1 MDDLLWPHFQPLWR
15 DLVAASSSTNIL
27 VAGGYGLFLKQ
38 RWLSSSAS
46 LPTVVPIQN
55 WLDTTPR
62 VTKDV
67 DLVLGLDLI
76 KDASHQKSVVS
87 ALTQNG
93 FEASDRQSE
102 QRWKFLKRLSGN
114 RLLIVEMHAQRPDP
128 DLDGITATDKR
139 VKHKPS
145 LGGQGVHGRTN
156 PEAVGSELHPF
167 QFSLDDVKLV
177 VPNPVTWSV
186 MKLTATRDR
195 WVSSQDLARNEE
207 SREFNRLQA
216 AKHAQDVY
224 RVIAMMTM
232 EERDRASEI
241 VESLNGTE
249 AFDAA
254 KQSWRNSFADSP
266 IPVVL
271 ELSAKWQPGD
281 ETTIQKVLSSW
292 FG

>member
-15 DLVAASSSTNIL
+15 DLVAASSTNIL

-46 LPTVVPIQN
+46 LPTVVPIPN
-55 WLDTTPR
+55 WLDTAPR

-93 FEASDRQSE
+93 FEASDRAHE
-102 QRWKFLKRLSGN
+102 QRWKFLKRLPGDQ
-114 RLLIVEMHAQRPDP
+114 LIVVEMHAQRPDSNVA
-128 DLDGITATDKR
+128 GITATEKR

-145 LGGQGVHGRTN
+145 LGDDGVHGRTN

-167 QFSLDDVKLV
+167 QFSLDDVNLI

-195 WVSSQDLARNEE
+195 WVSSQHLASDEE
-207 SREFNRLQA
+207 FREFSRLQA

-232 EERDRASEI
+232 EERDRASEV
-241 VESLNGTE
+241 VESLNGTD

-254 KQSWRNSFADSP
+254 KQCWRNDFADNP

-271 ELSAKWQPGD
+271 ELGAKWQPGD
-281 ETTIQKVLSSW
+281 AATIRGVLSGW

>member
-15 DLVAASSSTNIL
+15 DLVAVSSTNIL

-38 RWLSSSAS
+38 HWLSRSAS
-46 LPTVVPIQN
+46 LPTVVPIPN

-76 KDASHQKSVVS
+76 KNASHQKSVVS
-87 ALTQNG
+87 ALKQNG
-93 FEASDRQSE
+93 FEASDRESE
-102 QRWKFLKRLSGN
+102 QRWKFLKRLSGDQ
-114 RLLIVEMHAQRPDP
+114 LIVVEMHAQRPDP
-128 DLDGITATDKR
+128 GVDGITATDKR

-145 LGGQGVHGRTN
+145 LGEQGVHGRTN
-156 PEAVGSELHPF
+156 PEAVGSELHQF
-167 QFSLDDVKLV
+167 QFSFDGVNLV

-195 WVSSQDLARNEE
+195 WVLSQDLASDEE
-207 SREFNRLQA
+207 FREFSRLQA
-216 AKHAQDVY
+216 TKHAQDVY
-224 RVIAMMTM
+224 RIIAMMTM
-232 EERDRASEI
+232 EERDRASEV
-241 VESLNGTE
+241 VESLNRTD
-249 AFDAA
+249 AFEAA
-254 KQSWRNSFADSP
+254 KQCWRNDFADNP

-271 ELSAKWQPGD
+271 ELGTKWQAGD
-281 ETTIQKVLSSW
+281 AATILGVLSGW

>member
-15 DLVAASSSTNIL
+15 DLVAASSTNIL

-46 LPTVVPIQN
+46 LPTVVPIPN
-55 WLDTTPR
+55 WLDATPR

-93 FEASDRQSE
+93 FEASDRESE
-102 QRWKFLKRLSGN
+102 QRWKFLKRLSGDQ
-114 RLLIVEMHAQRPDP
+114 LIVVEMHAQRPDP

-145 LGGQGVHGRTN
+145 LGEQGVHGRTN

-195 WVSSQDLARNEE
+195 WVSSQDLTRDEE
-207 SREFNRLQA
+207 FREFSRLQA

-232 EERDRASEI
+232 EERDRASEV
-241 VESLNGTE
+241 VESLNGTD

-254 KQSWRNSFADSP
+254 KQCWRNDFADNP

-271 ELSAKWQPGD
+271 ELGAKWQPGD
-281 ETTIQKVLSSW
+281 AATIQEVLSGW

>member
-15 DLVAASSSTNIL
+15 DLVAASLTNIL

-46 LPTVVPIQN
+46 LPTVVPIPK

-76 KDASHQKSVVS
+76 KDASHQKSVVTV
-87 ALTQNG
+87 LTQNG
-93 FEASDRQSE
+93 FAASDRPNE
-102 QRWKFLKRLSGN
+102 QRWKFLKRLSGDQ
-114 RLLIVEMHAQRPDP
+114 LIVVEMHAQRPAP

-145 LGGQGVHGRTN
+145 LGEQGVHGRTN

-167 QFSLDDVKLV
+167 QFSLDDVNV
-177 VPNPVTWSV
+177 FVPNPVTWSV

-195 WVSSQDLARNEE
+195 WVSSQELACDEE

-232 EERDRASEI
+232 EERDRASEV
-241 VESLNGTE
+241 VESLIGTD
-249 AFDAA
+249 AFNTA
-254 KQSWRNSFADSP
+254 KQCWQKDFANNP
-266 IPVVL
+266 IPVVR
-271 ELSAKWQPGD
+271 EVGATWRAGNAA
-281 ETTIQKVLSSW
+281 TIQQVLSGW

>member
-15 DLVAASSSTNIL
+15 DLVAACSTNIL

-46 LPTVVPIQN
+46 LPTVVPIPN

-93 FEASDRQSE
+93 FEASHRAHE
-102 QRWKFLKRLSGN
+102 QRWKFLKRLSGDQ
-114 RLLIVEMHAQRPDP
+114 LIV
-128 DLDGITATDKR
+128 
-139 VKHKPS
+139 V
-145 LGGQGVHGRTN
+145 
-156 PEAVGSELHPF
+156 
-167 QFSLDDVKLV
+167 
-177 VPNPVTWSV
+177 
-186 MKLTATRDR
+186 
-195 WVSSQDLARNEE
+195 
-207 SREFNRLQA
+207 

-232 EERDRASEI
+232 EERDRASE
-241 VESLNGTE
+241 VVDLLSRTD
-249 AFDAA
+249 AFNTA
-254 KQSWRNSFADSP
+254 KQCWQNDFADNP
-266 IPVVL
+266 IPVVREL
-271 ELSAKWQPGD
+271 EAKWREGD
-281 ETTIQKVLSSW
+281 QATIRGVLSGW
-292 FG
+292 FA

>member
-15 DLVAASSSTNIL
+15 DLIAASSTNIL

-46 LPTVVPIQN
+46 LPTVVPIPN

-87 ALTQNG
+87 ALKQNG
-93 FEASDRQSE
+93 FEASDRESE
-102 QRWKFLKRLSGN
+102 QRWKFLKRLSGDQ
-114 RLLIVEMHAQRPDP
+114 LIVVEMHAQRPDP
-128 DLDGITATDKR
+128 NLDGITATGKR
-139 VKHKPS
+139 VKHKLS
-145 LGGQGVHGRTN
+145 LGEQGVHGRTN

-167 QFSLDDVKLV
+167 QFSLDNVNLF

-195 WVSSQDLARNEE
+195 WVSSQDLSRDEE
-207 SREFNRLQA
+207 FREFNRLQA

-224 RVIAMMTM
+224 RVIAMMTR
-232 EERDRASEI
+232 EERDRANEV
-241 VESLNGTE
+241 VESLHGTD
-249 AFDAA
+249 AFHAA
-254 KQSWRNSFADSP
+254 KQCWRNDFSNNL
-266 IPVVL
+266 IPVVQ
-271 ELSAKWQPGD
+271 ELGAKWQPSDAAIIRG
-281 ETTIQKVLSSW
+281 VLSGW

>member
-15 DLVAASSSTNIL
+15 DLVAASSTNIL

-46 LPTVVPIQN
+46 LPTVVPIPN

-93 FEASDRQSE
+93 FEASDRESE
-102 QRWKFLKRLSGN
+102 QRWKFLKRLSGDQ
-114 RLLIVEMHAQRPDP
+114 LIVVEMHAQRPDP
-128 DLDGITATDKR
+128 GAEGITATDKR

-145 LGGQGVHGRTN
+145 LGEHGVHGRTN

-167 QFSLDDVKLV
+167 EFSLDGVKLV

-195 WVSSQDLARNEE
+195 WGSSQDLARDDEFRVF
-207 SREFNRLQA
+207 SRFQA

-241 VESLNGTE
+241 VESLIETD
-249 AFDAA
+249 AFNTA
-254 KQSWRNSFADSP
+254 KQFWQNDFADNP
-266 IPVVL
+266 IPVVR
-271 ELSAKWQPGD
+271 EIVGNWREGD
-281 ETTIQKVLSSW
+281 AATIRGVLSGW

>member
-15 DLVAASSSTNIL
+15 DLVAASSTNIL

-38 RWLSSSAS
+38 RWLSSSANV
-46 LPTVVPIQN
+46 PTVVPIPN
-55 WLDTTPR
+55 WLEATPR

-93 FEASDRQSE
+93 FEASDRESE
-102 QRWKFLKRLSGN
+102 QRWKFLKRLSGDQ
-114 RLLIVEMHAQRPDP
+114 LIVVEMHAQRPDP
-128 DLDGITATDKR
+128 GEEGITATDKR

-145 LGGQGVHGRTN
+145 LGQQGVHGRTN
-156 PEAVGSELHPF
+156 PEAVGSEQHPF
-167 QFSLDDVKLV
+167 EFSLDNIKLV

-195 WVSSQDLARNEE
+195 WGSSQDLARDEE
-207 SREFNRLQA
+207 FRMFSRLQA

-232 EERDRASEI
+232 EERDRASE
-241 VESLNGTE
+241 VVKSLIGTD
-249 AFDAA
+249 AFNAA
-254 KQSWRNSFADSP
+254 KQFWQNHFAGTP
-266 IPVVL
+266 IPVVR
-271 ELSAKWQPGD
+271 EIVVKWREGD
-281 ETTIQKVLSSW
+281 AAIIHGVLSGW

>member
-15 DLVAASSSTNIL
+15 DLVAASSTNIL

-46 LPTVVPIQN
+46 LPTVVPIPN
-55 WLDTTPR
+55 WLDTAPR

-93 FEASDRQSE
+93 FEASDRAHE
-102 QRWKFLKRLSGN
+102 QRWKFLKRLPGDQ
-114 RLLIVEMHAQRPDP
+114 LIVVEMHAQRPDSNVV
-128 DLDGITATDKR
+128 GITATEKR

-145 LGGQGVHGRTN
+145 LGDDGVHGRTN

-195 WVSSQDLARNEE
+195 WVSSQDIARDEE

-232 EERDRASEI
+232 EERDRASEV
-241 VESLNGTE
+241 VESLIGTG
-249 AFDAA
+249 AFNTA
-254 KQSWRNSFADSP
+254 KQCWQKDFGDNP
-266 IPVVL
+266 IPVVR
-271 ELSAKWQPGD
+271 ELGAKWQPGD
-281 ETTIQKVLSSW
+281 EANIRGVLSGW

>member
-1 MDDLLWPHFQPLWR
+1 MAALSAALARSHCCFFNQHPRRWR
-15 DLVAASSSTNIL
+15 N
-27 VAGGYGLFLKQ
+27 GLFLKQ

-46 LPTVVPIQN
+46 LPTVVPIPN

-62 VTKDV
+62 ATKDV

-87 ALTQNG
+87 ALKQNG
-93 FEASDRQSE
+93 FEASDRESE
-102 QRWKFLKRLSGN
+102 QRWKFLKRLSGDQ
-114 RLLIVEMHAQRPDP
+114 LIVVEMHAQRPDP
-128 DLDGITATDKR
+128 ELNGITSTDKR

-145 LGGQGVHGRTN
+145 LGDDGVHGRTN

-167 QFSLDDVKLV
+167 QFSLDDVNLI

-195 WVSSQDLARNEE
+195 WVSSQHLASDEE
-207 SREFNRLQA
+207 FREFSRLQA

-232 EERDRASEI
+232 EERDRASEV
-241 VESLNGTE
+241 VESLNGTD

-254 KQSWRNSFADSP
+254 KQCWRNDFADNP

-271 ELSAKWQPGD
+271 ELGAKWQPGD
-281 ETTIQKVLSSW
+281 AATIRGVLSGW

>member
-1 MDDLLWPHFQPLWR
+1 MDDLLWPHFQPLWQ
-15 DLVAASSSTNIL
+15 DLVAASSTNIL

-46 LPTVVPIQN
+46 LPTVVPIPN

-93 FEASDRQSE
+93 FEASDRESE
-102 QRWKFLKRLSGN
+102 QRWKFLKRLSGDQ
-114 RLLIVEMHAQRPDP
+114 LIVVEMHAQRPDP
-128 DLDGITATDKR
+128 GVDGITATDKR

-145 LGGQGVHGRTN
+145 LGEQGVHGRTN

-167 QFSLDDVKLV
+167 QFSLDDVNLV

-186 MKLTATRDR
+186 MKLTATSER
-195 WVSSQDLARNEE
+195 WALSQDLKRNEE
-207 SREFNRLQA
+207 SREHSRLQA

-232 EERDRASEI
+232 EERDRASD
-241 VESLNGTE
+241 VVDSLSGTD
-249 AFDAA
+249 AFNTAMQCWQTD
-254 KQSWRNSFADSP
+254 FADNP
-266 IPVVL
+266 IPVVR
-271 ELSAKWQPGD
+271 ELDGKWREGD
-281 ETTIQKVLSSW
+281 QATIRGVLSNW

>member
-1 MDDLLWPHFQPLWR
+1 MVDLLWPHFQPLWR
-15 DLVAASSSTNIL
+15 DLIAASSTNIL

-38 RWLSSSAS
+38 RWLSSSAAF
-46 LPTVVPIQN
+46 PTVVPIPN
-55 WLDTTPR
+55 WLDATPR

-93 FEASDRQSE
+93 FEASDRESE
-102 QRWKFLKRLSGN
+102 QRWKFLKRLSGDQ
-114 RLLIVEMHAQRPDP
+114 LIVVEMHAQRPDP
-128 DLDGITATDKR
+128 GVDGITATDKR

-145 LGGQGVHGRTN
+145 LGEQGVHGRTN

-167 QFSLDDVKLV
+167 QFSLDDVNLV

-195 WVSSQDLARNEE
+195 WALSQDIELDD
-207 SREFNRLQA
+207 REFSRLQA
-216 AKHAQDVY
+216 AKHAHDVY

-232 EERDRASEI
+232 EERDRASE
-241 VESLNGTE
+241 VVNSLSGTD
-249 AFDAA
+249 AFNTA
-254 KQSWRNSFADSP
+254 KQCWQNDFADNP
-266 IPVVL
+266 IPVVR
-271 ELSAKWQPGD
+271 EVVGKWREGD
-281 ETTIQKVLSSW
+281 AATIRGVLSGW

>member
-15 DLVAASSSTNIL
+15 DLVAASSTKIL

-38 RWLSSSAS
+38 RWLSNSTS
-46 LPTVVPIQN
+46 LPTVVPIPS
-55 WLDTTPR
+55 WLDATPR

-76 KDASHQKSVVS
+76 KDAGQQKSVIS
-87 ALTQNG
+87 ALTRND
-93 FEASDRQSE
+93 FKASDRAHE
-102 QRWKFLKRLSGN
+102 QRWKFLKRLPGDQ
-114 RLLIVEMHAQRPDP
+114 LIVIEMHAQRPDP

-145 LGGQGVHGRTN
+145 LGEQGVHGRTN
-156 PEAVGSELHPF
+156 PEAVGSELYPF

-195 WVSSQDLARNEE
+195 WVSSQDLARDEE
-207 SREFNRLQA
+207 SREFSRVQA
-216 AKHAQDVY
+216 AKHAQDLY
-224 RVIAMMTM
+224 RVIAMMTL
-232 EERDRASEI
+232 EERDRTSEV
-241 VESLNGTE
+241 VESLIGTD
-249 AFDAA
+249 AFAIA
-254 KQSWRNSFADSP
+254 KQCWRNDFADNP
-266 IPVVL
+266 IPIVR
-271 ELSAKWQPGD
+271 ELGAKWQPD
-281 ETTIQKVLSSW
+281 DAATIRGVLSGW

>member
-1 MDDLLWPHFQPLWR
+1 MDDLLWPHFLPLWR
-15 DLVAASSSTNIL
+15 DLVVTSSTNIL

-38 RWLSSSAS
+38 RWLSNSAS
-46 LPTVVPIQN
+46 LPTVVPISN
-55 WLDTTPR
+55 WLDTSPR

-76 KDASHQKSVVS
+76 RDASHQKSVVS

-93 FEASDRQSE
+93 FEASVRAHE

-114 RLLIVEMHAQRPDP
+114 QLIVVEMHAQRPVH
-128 DLDGITATDKR
+128 DLDGITSTDKR

-145 LGGQGVHGRTN
+145 LGEQGVHGRTN

-167 QFSLDDVKLV
+167 QFSLDDIHLF

-195 WVSSQDLARNEE
+195 WALSQDLKGDAE
-207 SREFNRLQA
+207 SRDFSRLQA

-224 RVIAMMTM
+224 RIIAMMTM
-232 EERDRASEI
+232 EERDRSSE
-241 VESLNGTE
+241 VVQLLSSTD
-249 AFDAA
+249 AFNTAMQCWQND
-254 KQSWRNSFADSP
+254 FADNP
-266 IPVVL
+266 IPVVQ
-271 ELSAKWQPGD
+271 ELRVKWRDGD
-281 ETTIQKVLSSW
+281 LQTIRGVLAGW

>member
-1 MDDLLWPHFQPLWR
+1 MDDLLWPHFRPLWR
-15 DLVAASSSTNIL
+15 DLVAACSTNIL

-46 LPTVVPIQN
+46 LPTVVPIPN

-93 FEASDRQSE
+93 FEASHRAHE
-102 QRWKFLKRLSGN
+102 QRWKFLKRLSGDQ
-114 RLLIVEMHAQRPDP
+114 LIVVEMHAQRPDP
-128 DLDGITATDKR
+128 NLDGITATDKR

-145 LGGQGVHGRTN
+145 LGEQGVHGRTN
-156 PEAVGSELHPF
+156 PEAVGSERHPF
-167 QFSLDDVKLV
+167 QFSLGDVNLV

-195 WVSSQDLARNEE
+195 WALSQDIARGEE
-207 SREFNRLQA
+207 SREFSSLQA

-232 EERDRASEI
+232 EERDRASE
-241 VESLNGTE
+241 VVDLLSRTD
-249 AFDAA
+249 AFNTA
-254 KQSWRNSFADSP
+254 KQCWQNDFADNP
-266 IPVVL
+266 IPVVRDL
-271 ELSAKWQPGD
+271 EAKWREGD
-281 ETTIQKVLSSW
+281 QATIRGVLSGW
-292 FG
+292 FA

>member
-15 DLVAASSSTNIL
+15 DLVAACSTNIL

-38 RWLSSSAS
+38 RWLSCSAS
-46 LPTVVPIQN
+46 LSTVVPIPN

-87 ALTQNG
+87 ALKQNG
-93 FEASDRQSE
+93 FKASDRESE
-102 QRWKFLKRLSGN
+102 QRWRFLKRLSVDQ
-114 RLLIVEMHAQRPDP
+114 LIVVEMHAQRPDP
-128 DLDGITATDKR
+128 GVDGITATDKR

-145 LGGQGVHGRTN
+145 LGEQGVHGRTN

-167 QFSLDDVKLV
+167 QFSFDEVKLV

-195 WVSSQDLARNEE
+195 WVLSQDLARDEE
-207 SREFNRLQA
+207 FREFSRLQA
-216 AKHAQDVY
+216 TKHAQDVY
-224 RVIAMMTM
+224 RIIAMMTM
-232 EERDRASEI
+232 EERDRASE
-241 VESLNGTE
+241 VVKSLNRTD
-249 AFDAA
+249 AFEAA
-254 KQSWRNSFADSP
+254 KQCWRNDFADNP

-271 ELSAKWQPGD
+271 ALGTKWQAGD
-281 ETTIQKVLSSW
+281 VATIRGVLSGW

>member
-15 DLVAASSSTNIL
+15 DLVAASSTNIL

-46 LPTVVPIQN
+46 LPTVVPIPN
-55 WLDTTPR
+55 WLDATPR

-87 ALTQNG
+87 ALTENG
-93 FEASDRQSE
+93 FEVSDRDHE
-102 QRWKFLKRLSGN
+102 RRWKFLKRLQGGQV
-114 RLLIVEMHAQRPDP
+114 IVVEMHAQRPDSNVA
-128 DLDGITATDKR
+128 GITATDKR
-139 VKHKPS
+139 VKNKKK
-145 LGGQGVHGRTN
+145 LGEQGVHGRTN

-167 QFSLDDVKLV
+167 QFSVDDVNLV

-195 WVSSQDLARNEE
+195 WVSSQDLASDEE
-207 SREFNRLQA
+207 SREFSRLQA

-232 EERDRASEI
+232 EERDRASEV
-241 VESLNGTE
+241 VESLIGTD

-254 KQSWRNSFADSP
+254 KQCWRNDFADNP

-271 ELSAKWQPGD
+271 ELGAKWQSGD
-281 ETTIQKVLSSW
+281 AATIRGVLSGW

>member
-1 MDDLLWPHFQPLWR
+1 MDDLLWSHFQPLWR
-15 DLVAASSSTNIL
+15 DLVAACSTNIL

-38 RWLSSSAS
+38 LWLSNSAV
-46 LPTVVPIQN
+46 LPTVVPIPN
-55 WLDTTPR
+55 WLDATPR

-76 KDASHQKSVVS
+76 KAASHQKSVVS
-87 ALTQNG
+87 ALTHNG
-93 FEASDRQSE
+93 FEASDRAHE
-102 QRWKFLKRLSGN
+102 QRWKFLKRLQGDQ
-114 RLLIVEMHAQRPDP
+114 LIVVEMHAQRPDP
-128 DLDGITATDKR
+128 DLDGITVTGKR

-145 LGGQGVHGRTN
+145 LGEQGVHGRTN
-156 PEAVGSELHPF
+156 PEAVGSGLHPF
-167 QFSLDDVKLV
+167 QFSLDGVNLV

-195 WVSSQDLARNEE
+195 WVSSQDLASGED

-224 RVIAMMTM
+224 RIIAMMTM
-232 EERDRASEI
+232 EERDRASEVI
-241 VESLNGTE
+241 ELLNGTD
-249 AFDAA
+249 AFNTA
-254 KQSWRNSFADSP
+254 KQFWQNNFADNP

-271 ELSAKWQPGD
+271 ELGAKWRPD
-281 ETTIQKVLSSW
+281 DAATIRGVLSGW